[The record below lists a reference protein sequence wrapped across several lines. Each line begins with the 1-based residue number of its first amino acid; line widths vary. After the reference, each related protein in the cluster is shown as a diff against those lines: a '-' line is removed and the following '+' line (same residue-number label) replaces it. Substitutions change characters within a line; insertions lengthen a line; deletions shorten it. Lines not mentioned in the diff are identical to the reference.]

1 MAGPVYLQGDNKHNF
16 DVIQKHLDT
25 LKEVHGPVYITENAK
40 HSFSEVQ
47 KAAEQIKNLNHPV
60 LNTGEAKNHFNQM
73 ISSAETL
80 KNMNGRWINGSQETM
95 VKFAILILQIFKCRR
110 QSLSWLVVLFQEA
123 GGGVYFRAGANS
135 LIVQFFIEPFQALFT

>member
-80 KNMNGRWINGSQETM
+80 KNMTGGKIFLNVSVQGSSNQMHLKTEANM
-95 VKFAILILQIFKCRR
+95 IWDWLELASNVDILIG
-110 QSLSWLVVLFQEA
+110 LF
-123 GGGVYFRAGANS
+123 
-135 LIVQFFIEPFQALFT
+135 

>member
-25 LKEVHGPVYITENAK
+25 LKEVHGPVYITDNAK

-80 KNMNGRWINGSQETM
+80 KNMTGGKI
-95 VKFAILILQIFKCRR
+95 FFKCACSRKSNQMHLKTEINR
-110 QSLSWLVVLFQEA
+110 SVDRLEVSYELASNVCILS
-123 GGGVYFRAGANS
+123 
-135 LIVQFFIEPFQALFT
+135 

>member
-95 VKFAILILQIFKCRR
+95 VKFAILILQFLNADDNLYHGWLFCFKGR
-110 QSLSWLVVLFQEA
+110 
-123 GGGVYFRAGANS
+123 GHFRAGANS
-135 LIVQFFIEPFQALFT
+135 LIAQFFIEPFQALFT

>member
-95 VKFAILILQIFKCRR
+95 VKFAILILQILNENDNLYHGWLFCFKGREEGFI
-110 QSLSWLVVLFQEA
+110 LELVQIL
-123 GGGVYFRAGANS
+123 
-135 LIVQFFIEPFQALFT
+135 

>member
-80 KNMNGRWINGSQETM
+80 KNMTGGS
-95 VKFAILILQIFKCRR
+95 ILCSMKSTQPEKWDYIKVELQI
-110 QSLSWLVVLFQEA
+110 SL
-123 GGGVYFRAGANS
+123 
-135 LIVQFFIEPFQALFT
+135 

>member
-47 KAAEQIKNLNHPV
+47 KAAEQIRNLNHPV

-73 ISSAETL
+73 INSAETL
-80 KNMNGRWINGSQETM
+80 KNMNGRRLREHIFLRQTECTFSLSYPFRPCLLDWR
-95 VKFAILILQIFKCRR
+95 VRAQIFRVH
-110 QSLSWLVVLFQEA
+110 QI
-123 GGGVYFRAGANS
+123 GGCSQRT
-135 LIVQFFIEPFQALFT
+135 LW